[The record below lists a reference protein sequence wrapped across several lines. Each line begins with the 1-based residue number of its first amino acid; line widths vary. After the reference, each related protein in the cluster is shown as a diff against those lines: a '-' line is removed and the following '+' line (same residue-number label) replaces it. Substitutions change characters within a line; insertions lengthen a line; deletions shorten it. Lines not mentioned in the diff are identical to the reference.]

1 MNYGFTARSNY
12 PKLRLL
18 MLKMNMKYTTLP
30 NTDIKVSKICL
41 GSMTWGQQNT
51 EAEGHEQIDFA
62 MDHGVNFIDTAEMYS
77 IPAAP
82 ETQGSTESIIGTW
95 LKKTGRREDVVIASK
110 IAGPSEMVSHVR
122 PELGFHKEA
131 MTDAIHKSLKRLQTD
146 YIDLYQLH
154 WPERNTNFFGQ
165 LGYDHSQDEE
175 WEENFREVLENL
187 NDLVKQGKIR
197 QIGLSNE
204 TPYGLMRFLEE
215 SKNDLPR
222 VVTVQN
228 PYSLLNRKDEIGLT
242 EIYHRENVG
251 LFPYSPLGM
260 GTLSGKHLGGIKENT
275 RLSLFPQY
283 KRYSNEESIKATK
296 AYKELAD
303 AYDMSLTHLALAFVN
318 QQPFVTSNIIG
329 ATSMEQLDENL
340 KSIDVV
346 LSEEMLK
353 GINKVH
359 SSFPN
364 PAP

>member
-1 MNYGFTARSNY
+1 
-12 PKLRLL
+12 
-18 MLKMNMKYTTLP
+18 MKFTTLP

-62 MDHGVNFIDTAEMYS
+62 LDKGVNFIDTAEMYS
-77 IPAAP
+77 VPADP

-95 LKKTGRREDVVIASK
+95 LKKSGRRDDVVIASK
-110 IAGPSEMVSHVR
+110 IAGPSDMVSHVR
-122 PELGFHKEA
+122 PDLGFHKEA
-131 MTDAIHKSLKRLQTD
+131 MEDAIRKSLKRLQTD

-165 LGYDHSQDEE
+165 LGYKHSNVEE
-175 WEENFREVLENL
+175 WEDNFKQVLENL
-187 NDLVKQGKIR
+187 NDFVKQGKIR

-204 TPYGLMRFLEE
+204 TPFGLMRFLEE
-215 SKNDLPR
+215 SRNNGLPR
-222 VVTVQN
+222 PVTVQN

-260 GTLSGKHLGGIKENT
+260 GTLSGKHLDGIKENT

-283 KRYSNEESIKATK
+283 KRYSNEESVKATRR
-296 AYKELAD
+296 YKDLAD
-303 AYDMSLTHLALAFVN
+303 KHDLSLTHMALAFVN

-329 ATSMEQLDENL
+329 ATSLEQLDENI

-346 LSEEMLK
+346 LSEEILK
-353 GINKVH
+353 EIDEIH
-359 SSFPN
+359 QAIPN